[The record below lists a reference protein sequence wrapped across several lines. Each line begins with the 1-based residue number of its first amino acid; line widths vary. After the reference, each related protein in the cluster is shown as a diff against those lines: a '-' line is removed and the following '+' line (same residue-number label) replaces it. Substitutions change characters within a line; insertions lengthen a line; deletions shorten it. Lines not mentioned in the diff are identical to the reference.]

1 MKKRDIVE
9 RIASEAGIAK
19 QAAEAAVGSVFA
31 CIGEALA
38 SGEDVT
44 VSGFGRFA
52 RTERPACEG
61 RIPRTG
67 ERIAKG
73 PSSGVSFN
81 AGQALKDALVYL
93 NSGGGGWVVL
103 GVSDEVNGDAR
114 AVTDF
119 ARPCVDV
126 LKQLAVYRLQVGEV
140 EVVLRNRLK
149 EPLGD
154 EQVLRRLQRPGVAD
168 VQPVA
173 ENGGIRRM
181 AVAPVAHSAEAMRV
195 RIPARPAMCA

>member
-9 RIASEAGIAK
+9 RVASEAGIAK

-52 RTERPACEG
+52 RTERPAREG
-61 RIPRTG
+61 RNPRTG

-73 PSSGVSFN
+73 RSSGVSFN

-93 NSGGGGWVVL
+93 NSGGGGWSSS
-103 GVSDEVNGDAR
+103 G
-114 AVTDF
+114 
-119 ARPCVDV
+119 
-126 LKQLAVYRLQVGEV
+126 YR
-140 EVVLRNRLK
+140 
-149 EPLGD
+149 
-154 EQVLRRLQRPGVAD
+154 
-168 VQPVA
+168 
-173 ENGGIRRM
+173 
-181 AVAPVAHSAEAMRV
+181 MR
-195 RIPARPAMCA
+195 